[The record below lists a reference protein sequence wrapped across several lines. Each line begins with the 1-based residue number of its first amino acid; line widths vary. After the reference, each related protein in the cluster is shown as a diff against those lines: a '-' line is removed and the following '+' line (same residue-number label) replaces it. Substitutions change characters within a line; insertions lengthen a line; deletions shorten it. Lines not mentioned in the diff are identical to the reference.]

1 MCESRMLHLYYH
13 LVANSFGFFC
23 AASCRPPSSLTSGT
37 RSLLLLLVA
46 ILRLGLQPVCG
57 LSAGKPCIS
66 ILQKNRGCFR
76 CLCFPQDLLIL
87 SQFRGESSWN
97 FFCLFINFLY
107 SIFSENSSCRIELL
121 YPYISGKMSSPQQ
134 RLSSIANQLSGPG
147 SAAAKQQILSKN
159 PDDIVSIF
167 AHDAMKLASDA
178 NACQ

>member
-1 MCESRMLHLYYH
+1 MSLVCYTFITIWRQIPSASSALRPAGLRLRSPVAPDRCSCYWLPFFGSAFSPSVDSRRVSPVSRFSKRTAVVFAACASPRIFLYYH
-13 LVANSFGFFC
+13 
-23 AASCRPPSSLTSGT
+23 SS
-37 RSLLLLLVA
+37 V
-46 ILRLGLQPVCG
+46 
-57 LSAGKPCIS
+57 GKAPGI
-66 ILQKNRGCFR
+66 
-76 CLCFPQDLLIL
+76 
-87 SQFRGESSWN
+87 